1 MAEPRVTGIT
11 PAALRCLRHYPF
23 PGNVRELSNAIERA
37 VAFAR
42 GEEVDIDDL
51 PERIRSY
58 RGAGQAVDRATF
70 DEPIEVQQL
79 LPLKDVER
87 RYVRY
92 VLERLEG
99 NKRRTA
105 ELLGIGRRTL
115 YRYLEDD
122 D

>member
-1 MAEPRVTGIT
+1 MCIRD
-11 PAALRCLRHYPF
+11 R
-23 PGNVRELSNAIERA
+23 
-37 VAFAR
+37 
-42 GEEVDIDDL
+42 VDIDDL

-58 RGAGQAVDRATF
+58 RGAGQAEGSATF
-70 DEPIEVQQL
+70 DEPIEAQQL

-92 VLERLEG
+92 VLARMEG

>member
-1 MAEPRVTGIT
+1 M
-11 PAALRCLRHYPF
+11 
-23 PGNVRELSNAIERA
+23 
-37 VAFAR
+37 
-42 GEEVDIDDL
+42 
-51 PERIRSY
+51 
-58 RGAGQAVDRATF
+58 
-70 DEPIEVQQL
+70 QQL

>member
-1 MAEPRVTGIT
+1 
-11 PAALRCLRHYPF
+11 
-23 PGNVRELSNAIERA
+23 